1 MSKRAIDIINVDL
14 ARIETFLSVVCEHR
28 FPEGDPGRDALASAS
43 ADCDRIRDQLRI
55 IRNAVDG
62 I

>member
-1 MSKRAIDIINVDL
+1 MKKRAIDTINVDL
-14 ARIETFLSVVCEHR
+14 ARIETFLSVVCEGR
-28 FPEGDPGRDALASAS
+28 FKDDPGKEALAKAT